1 MIFDSWQRFAFEQK
15 RRDIG
20 RLIELEDYLEA
31 TIRISAYCT
40 DVLDM
45 LTAP

>member
-1 MIFDSWQRFAFEQK
+1 MIFDSWQRFAFEQE

-40 DVLDM
+40 GVLNK
-45 LTAP
+45 LTTP